1 MVYKL
6 KYSYAYNPKNAFITK
21 QANNT
26 TSSTLQY
33 DTYGNLQQEKL
44 VLDEIQEENHYKNS
58 VFGILNEFSNNRG
71 KKVTYGYNKEG
82 LVQTIKEGEFKTII
96 QYKENS
102 LPASI
107 KTMKNNDNVL
117 ECSFSYDAVGREKS
131 RTYKTKDGSIC
142 TIDLDFYGSGK
153 IKAKKIQYGSQT
165 SNFTYQYDLYGRLKK
180 ASVTGTEY
188 PVDHV
193 GKQIKEYAYEYDDV
207 NNIVSATTK
216 FMKSEN
222 PGENTTTFTYDEAN
236 PCKLLTITN
245 SHADYPPKHTLKYDK
260 AGNIISDGISNYYTY
275 DSFEKLAST
284 KNKEEKNIKY
294 QFDFAGRQYTQQNV
308 TDNKLTVN
316 YYDQNNN
323 IVVSREENKQKG
335 QRSNSYSHIGNQV
348 NYIKTITSAT
358 PIDEKKYCALLND
371 SAGSNYGWINVNN
384 PVDKGPL
391 NLYSP
396 YGFIP
401 PSNLYD
407 VQFNGEHLEKDTGL
421 YHLGN
426 GYRAYDP
433 VLMRFLQPDN
443 VSPFDGGG
451 MNPYV
456 YCLGDPINFS
466 DPSGHLS
473 VWGIVG
479 LTALLAVSLAL
490 TLLFPPAGIAG
501 ITLAISAITLES
513 AALGTYV
520 AAYALEH
527 ENPTLSRRLE
537 TASDAFG
544 AAAIL
549 VGGIHALATYGPKIA
564 ASVFRGGSR
573 LVGRFT
579 RARVVSGTINS
590 IEFMGKS
597 GNELK
602 YLYSANYK
610 GGSLLLTHGSPTTG
624 LTVGMGG
631 NLLRG
636 AKIADEIKEIP
647 GYSAKGPL
655 YLMSCGATKFGVG
668 SNAKNIARS
677 LNRTVNA
684 FPDSRTMNWSMNRT
698 KSVGDKLWFTGS
710 MFSKLEAFT
719 PR

>member
-1 MVYKL
+1 M

-102 LPASI
+102 LPVSI
-107 KTMKNNDNVL
+107 KTMKNDDNVL

-335 QRSNSYSHIGNQV
+335 QRLNSYSHIGNQV

-466 DPSGHLS
+466 DPSGHIS
-473 VWGIVG
+473 VGAWIGIG
-479 LTALLAVSLAL
+479 LGVLGVILAVA
-490 TLLFPPAGIAG
+490 TLGAGIAAGAAIGG
-501 ITLAISAITLES
+501 IGAYLMSASGIAAITAIVLET
-513 AALGTYV
+513 AALGTTIASAV
-520 AAYALEH
+520 LEDTDPETSRKLDIASTVLGLGSFATGIASAGSKFGRAL
-527 ENPTLSRRLE
+527 
-537 TASDAFG
+537 
-544 AAAIL
+544 I
-549 VGGIHALATYGPKIA
+549 
-564 ASVFRGGSR
+564 
-573 LVGRFT
+573 GRFT
-579 RARVVSGTINS
+579 RGRVVSGTINS

-610 GGSLLLTHGSPTTG
+610 GGSLLLTHGSPSVGQTY
-624 LTVGMGG
+624 GMGG

-636 AKIADEIKEIP
+636 ANIADELRAIP

-655 YLMSCGATKFGVG
+655 YLMSCGATKFGRG

-684 FPDSRTMNWSMNRT
+684 FPDPRTANWSMNT
-698 KSVGDKLWFTGS
+698 IKSVGDKLIFTGS
-710 MFSKLEAFT
+710 RFSKLEVFT
-719 PR
+719 P